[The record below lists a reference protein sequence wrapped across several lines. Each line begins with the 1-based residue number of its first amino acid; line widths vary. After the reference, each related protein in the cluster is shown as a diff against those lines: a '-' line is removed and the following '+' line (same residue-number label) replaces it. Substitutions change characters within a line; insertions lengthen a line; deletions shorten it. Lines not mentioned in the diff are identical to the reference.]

1 MGGEWRME
9 RLWKSKASLVP
20 HAYLLHVL
28 CAQLDSGLV
37 DLGLLCIT
45 LKLSQADTT
54 RMAFTSMPGVIEI
67 GF

>member
-1 MGGEWRME
+1 M
-9 RLWKSKASLVP
+9 P

-37 DLGLLCIT
+37 DLVLLRIA

>member
-1 MGGEWRME
+1 MEDGGAADGV
-9 RLWKSKASLVP
+9 ASLVP

-37 DLGLLCIT
+37 DLVLLRIA
-45 LKLSQADTT
+45 LKVSQAYTT
-54 RMAFTSMPGVIEI
+54 WMAFTSMPGVIEI